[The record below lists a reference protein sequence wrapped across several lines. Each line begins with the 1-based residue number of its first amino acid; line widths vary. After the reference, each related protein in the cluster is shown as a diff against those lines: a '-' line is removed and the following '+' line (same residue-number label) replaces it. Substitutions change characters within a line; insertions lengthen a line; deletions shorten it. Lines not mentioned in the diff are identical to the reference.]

1 MAENKGE
8 NLLIEDDEDQESKS
22 KSQEVEFV
30 PVEKK
35 ADDQD
40 DHDDDEGD
48 EGGED
53 ARLSE
58 DNEDREELR
67 RKRREEKAER
77 AARRKEAIQR
87 DKTELNF
94 LRQRNEALEKR
105 MSAVEKTAVANT
117 ISNID
122 VRLNDKIAEVRAAER
137 IMGQAVEA
145 GNGEDVAKALR
156 IRDEAMKQVQQLQV
170 MKHRQSQAAQE
181 VQQQPSVDPEIA
193 SYAQDWVSR
202 NKWYDPHGKSE
213 ESKIVLAI
221 DQTLVEEGYN
231 PKSEAYWKEL
241 DRRVARRLPNL
252 TGGSDNDD
260 DGASTARTGR
270 KGPPVGSTRDHA
282 PASSRQQVYIS
293 PERKQAMID
302 AGVWEDSVLRQR
314 YLKQYAKWD
323 RDNSNNATR

>member
-30 PVEKK
+30 PVDTK

-40 DHDDDEGD
+40 DNDDDEGSD
-48 EGGED
+48 D

-67 RKRREEKAER
+67 RKRREEKADR
-77 AARRKEAIQR
+77 AARRKDAIQR

-105 MSAVEKTAVANT
+105 MSAVEQNTVANS

-122 VRLNDKIAEVRAAER
+122 SRLNDKIAEVRAAER

-181 VQQQPSVDPEIA
+181 IHQQPQGPDPEIA
-193 SYAQDWVSR
+193 SHAHDWVSR
-202 NKWYDPHGKSE
+202 NKWYDPNGKTE

-231 PKSEAYWKEL
+231 PKSEAYWQEL
-241 DRRVARRLPNL
+241 DRRVAKRLPNH
-252 TGGSDNDD
+252 TGGSDNE
-260 DGASTARTGR
+260 DGNARTGR
-270 KGPPVGSTRDHA
+270 RGPPVGSTRDHA

-302 AGVWEDSVLRQR
+302 AGVWEDNVLRQR